1 MGEISKKIYIDTV
14 SSKGRSS
21 LRNKIKK
28 RKEDRLRDA
37 EMVTKYKG
45 EIDRNSIL

>member
-1 MGEISKKIYIDTV
+1 MSKKIYIDTV

-28 RKEDRLRDA
+28 RNGNSPRDA
-37 EMVTKYKG
+37 EMVT
-45 EIDRNSIL
+45 E

>member
-1 MGEISKKIYIDTV
+1 MKQLMKKNKTEISKKIYIDTV

-28 RKEDRLRDA
+28 RKGDSLRDA
-37 EMVTKYKG
+37 EMVT
-45 EIDRNSIL
+45 E